1 MQQTIICVDADL
13 TREVSENK
21 CERRQFSDEI
31 SETSFNELTICS
43 KRSEKYK
50 KSEKKKEEK
59 ESGYMIID
67 LLCRQ
72 RYSLESREMRRNA
85 NKEEDLKVNKNGNTT
100 FRSLFQ

>member
-1 MQQTIICVDADL
+1 MVMQQTIVCVDADL

-50 KSEKKKEEK
+50 RGEKKEEK

-72 RYSLESREMRRNA
+72 RYSLESRENVEKCKQRGR
-85 NKEEDLKVNKNGNTT
+85 LKSKQKWKHH
-100 FRSLFQ
+100 L

>member
-1 MQQTIICVDADL
+1 MVMQQTIVCVDVDL

-21 CERRQFSDEI
+21 CERRQFSDDI
-31 SETSFNELTICS
+31 SEASFNELTICS

-50 KSEKKKEEK
+50 RGEKKKEEK

-72 RYSLESREMRRNA
+72 RYSLESRENVEKRKQRGR
-85 NKEEDLKVNKNGNTT
+85 LKSKQKWKHH
-100 FRSLFQ
+100 L

>member
-1 MQQTIICVDADL
+1 MVMQQTIVCVDADL

-50 KSEKKKEEK
+50 RSEKKKEEK

-72 RYSLESREMRRNA
+72 RYSLESREN
-85 NKEEDLKVNKNGNTT
+85 EEKCKQRGRLKSKQKWKHH
-100 FRSLFQ
+100 L

>member
-1 MQQTIICVDADL
+1 MITFMVMQQTIVCVDADL

-50 KSEKKKEEK
+50 RVEKK
-59 ESGYMIID
+59 
-67 LLCRQ
+67 
-72 RYSLESREMRRNA
+72 RRKRKWLHDYRFA
-85 NKEEDLKVNKNGNTT
+85 VPAKILPGVTRK
-100 FRSLFQ
+100 